1 MVQFPQVKTIFSC
14 VSINFTHIGHGNLPV
29 PIKPTVN
36 LSTNADI
43 LEINMLVSV
52 VRCGVQGKKQ
62 NKQTKQNKIKQIIR

>member
-52 VRCGVQGKKQ
+52 VRCGVQGKNKTNKQ
-62 NKQTKQNKIKQIIR
+62 NKTKSNR